1 MFYGNILLFFSRNFF
16 LLTLLPHFHPLP
28 ASLYPSAFAP
38 LWKHPPKVEAN
49 FASTSVF
56 RADMMLTYC
65 NVTS

>member
-1 MFYGNILLFFSRNFF
+1 MLPLYHTCSV
-16 LLTLLPHFHPLP
+16 TLCSSVFEVR
-28 ASLYPSAFAP
+28 
-38 LWKHPPKVEAN
+38 WKQQKKVEAN